1 MSIAVGVLSFLGVI
15 LFLYLVPVGL
25 WIAAWSSGAPV
36 GIFTLIAM
44 RLRRVVPGDIVNPR
58 ISAIKAGLDL
68 TTDDLESHYL
78 AGGNVKAV
86 VNALISARKANIE
99 LDFNKAAAIDLAGGM
114 FLKRFKPA

>member
-1 MSIAVGVLSFLGVI
+1 MSIAVGVLSFLGVV

-58 ISAIKAGLDL
+58 ISAIKAGLNL

-86 VNALISARKANIE
+86 VNALISARKAISTSTSTK
-99 LDFNKAAAIDLAGGM
+99 LLPLTSPGVTSS
-114 FLKRFKPA
+114 KRFKPV